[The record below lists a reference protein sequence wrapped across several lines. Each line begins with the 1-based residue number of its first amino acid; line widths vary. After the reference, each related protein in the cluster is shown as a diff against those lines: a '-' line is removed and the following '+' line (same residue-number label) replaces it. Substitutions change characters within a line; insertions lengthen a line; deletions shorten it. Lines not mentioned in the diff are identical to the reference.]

1 MLGVVRAVSSHVEG
15 QVGSRDISGEGG
27 VIPCLWGLIPE
38 HREPLGRKNSPLRG
52 HPRTTGPFTCL
63 GLQSA
68 LAEV

>member
-38 HREPLGRKNSPLRG
+38 HREPLGRKELSSQAGATQGPLGPSP
-52 HPRTTGPFTCL
+52 
-63 GLQSA
+63 A
-68 LAEV
+68 